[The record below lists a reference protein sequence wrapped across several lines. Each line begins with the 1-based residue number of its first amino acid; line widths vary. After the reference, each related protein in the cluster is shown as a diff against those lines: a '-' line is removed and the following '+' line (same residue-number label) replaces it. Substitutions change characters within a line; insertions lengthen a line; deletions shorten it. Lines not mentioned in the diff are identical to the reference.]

1 VAIEHQ
7 QAIYDY
13 ILQLVQAAEIPNP
26 DAVAEQLLL
35 LVEGA
40 IVVAM
45 MRRSPVAAKHAKAAA
60 ATLIQEAL
68 SS

>member
-1 VAIEHQ
+1 MAIEHK
-7 QAIYDY
+7 QAVFDY
-13 ILQLVQAAEIPNP
+13 ILQLVNAAAIANP

-45 MRRSPVAAKHAKAAA
+45 MRRDPKAATYAKAAA
-60 ATLIQEAL
+60 ATLIQAT
-68 SS
+68 

>member
-1 VAIEHQ
+1 MAIAHP

-13 ILQLVQAAEIPNP
+13 ILQLVQAAEIANP
-26 DAVAEQLLL
+26 EAVAEQLLL

-45 MRRSPVAAKHAKAAA
+45 MRQSPAA
-60 ATLIQEAL
+60 ATLIQMA
-68 SS
+68 